1 MVERKTRKI
10 SKRVREMQADPTT
23 VWGKNPELEAF
34 WSELASQKQIVVV
47 YKDKSYKYVAL
58 PKRFT
63 KKHTALME
71 GLKADENV
79 IAILSSNPS
88 QDAYEQYL
96 YPMAKSKT
104 VEYVLKHYTK
114 YFKPIL
120 AGEKLRVP
128 LS

>member
-1 MVERKTRKI
+1 M
-10 SKRVREMQADPTT
+10 D
-23 VWGKNPELEAF
+23 
-34 WSELASQKQIVVV
+34 
-47 YKDKSYKYVAL
+47 
-58 PKRFT
+58 
-63 KKHTALME
+63 

-128 LS
+128 LF